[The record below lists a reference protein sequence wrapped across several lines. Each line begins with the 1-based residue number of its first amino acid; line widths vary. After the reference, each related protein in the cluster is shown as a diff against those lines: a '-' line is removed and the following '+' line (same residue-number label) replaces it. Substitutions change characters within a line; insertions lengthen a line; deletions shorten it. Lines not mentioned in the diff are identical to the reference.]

1 MTGALRIGTSGWT
14 YKHWRGG
21 FYPHGLPQ
29 SRWFTRYAEVF
40 DTAEINATFY
50 RLPSQATVAGW
61 REKAPEGFVF
71 AWKASK
77 YVTHAKRLLDAAPSL
92 ERIYAPMLTLGAK
105 LGPCL
110 IQLPP
115 SMKLDLER
123 LTTFLD
129 LLPRERRHTVEFR
142 HPSWYVDP
150 VLEVLASRNVA
161 LCVSDHHHA
170 PAPALAT
177 ADFAYVRLHGPGR
190 PLLRLLRGLGAGE
203 LVEGHRRLARRG
215 PGRLRLLRQRHRRRR
230 ASGCAQAEGVVR
242 VKGATLL
249 ELAFRGPPLL
259 PCPRGRRAA
268 RFDASAPREG
278 PKSAS
283 HIS

>member
-1 MTGALRIGTSGWT
+1 MVTGALRIGTSGWT

-21 FYPHGLPQ
+21 FYPEGLPQ
-29 SRWFTRYAEVF
+29 SRWFARYAEVF

-50 RLPSQATVAGW
+50 RLPSQAMVAGW
-61 REKAPEGFVF
+61 REKAPPGFVF

-77 YVTHAKRLLDAAPSL
+77 YLTHNKRLLDAAPPL

-115 SMKLDLER
+115 SMTLDLPR
-123 LTTFLD
+123 LAG
-129 LLPRERRHTVEFR
+129 LLPLLPADRRHTIEFR

-150 VLEVLASRNVA
+150 VFEALAAHGVA

-177 ADFAYVRLHGPGR
+177 ADFAYLRLHGPGGR
-190 PLLRLLRGLGAGE
+190 YVGAYE
-203 LVEGHRRLARRG
+203 DWVLESWSRDIAAWRAEGRDVYAYFDNDIG
-215 PGRLRLLRQRHRRRR
+215 GAAPEDASRLRALCR
-230 ASGCAQAEGVVR
+230 
-242 VKGATLL
+242 
-249 ELAFRGPPLL
+249 
-259 PCPRGRRAA
+259 
-268 RFDASAPREG
+268 
-278 PKSAS
+278 
-283 HIS
+283 